1 MSSHVQKGSST
12 EAPADSRRWLALILL
27 CAAQFMVVLDISIV
41 NVALLSMQHEL
52 GFSTQNLQWVI
63 SAYSL
68 TFGGFLLLGGRAAD
82 LFGRRRLLIAGLM
95 VFSLASLLGGLSQSP
110 VELIVFRAIQG
121 LGAALVA
128 TISLSL
134 IAILFAEGP
143 ERNTA
148 LGIAGAVASS
158 GFAAGAILGGLLT
171 TALGWRWVLFVNVP
185 IGMLAVAL
193 APFWLRESRASL
205 AQRHVDVQGALLV
218 TGGLVALV
226 FALVEGNTV
235 GWVSLAILGLFAL
248 AIVLL
253 VAFVFVERR
262 SPAPLVRLGVFRL
275 RSLTGANLVAVL
287 ATGAFGSLIF
297 VLTLYMQEVLHF
309 SPLSTGLGFLPLAA
323 LLILTSNVASW
334 LITRWGVKPVMVS
347 SLLLM
352 IAGSLLLLG
361 LSAQGTYLSTLF
373 PGMLV
378 FGLGISPLIASLI
391 ISATAGV
398 GNDEQG
404 LATGLFNTSQQVGAG
419 LGLAVIV
426 VISTIRTASVA
437 QGGAASAVAL
447 SDGFQ
452 AALIGCAC
460 LVVIA
465 LLIAL
470 LVIQSKGS
478 NAALAAHRAP
488 ASPAYCTRPLGMVV
502 KPPAETARRTDART
516 NEER

>member
-1 MSSHVQKGSST
+1 
-12 EAPADSRRWLALILL
+12 
-27 CAAQFMVVLDISIV
+27 
-41 NVALLSMQHEL
+41 
-52 GFSTQNLQWVI
+52 
-63 SAYSL
+63 
-68 TFGGFLLLGGRAAD
+68 
-82 LFGRRRLLIAGLM
+82 
-95 VFSLASLLGGLSQSP
+95 
-110 VELIVFRAIQG
+110 LIVFRAIQG

-309 SPLSTGLGFLPLAA
+309 SPLSTVLGFLPLAA

-391 ISATAGV
+391 ISATAG
-398 GNDEQG
+398 EG

-460 LVVIA
+460 LVIIA